1 MIFLMGIKISDEKK
15 SEFGIGIEIDSDTD
29 LDYDSDETLINKF
42 KTFDTT

>member
-1 MIFLMGIKISDEKK
+1 MGIKISDEKK